1 MRYSIKLL
9 NKSYIAS
16 NRTLMLESFNES
28 PYAFSESLEDDFG
41 NDKAYYNEVG
51 LRGTT
56 AENFILGAFDEIEN
70 LIRFVTFRRDT
81 RIKARHKSM
90 IHATYLESELKR
102 KIISEDLN
110 LMKL

>member
-1 MRYSIKLL
+1 MIW
-9 NKSYIAS
+9 
-16 NRTLMLESFNES
+16 
-28 PYAFSESLEDDFG
+28 D

-81 RIKARHKSM
+81 RIKARHNSM
-90 IHATYLESELKR
+90 IHATYLQSELKR
-102 KIISEDLN
+102 QW
-110 LMKL
+110 